1 MTDYVIA
8 SEATESTENATPST
22 ASTELVEGFVHVYHQ
37 RLTEAGHQPTV
48 GCVIPAYNE
57 EDSIAAVI
65 ESILQ
70 QTVPPDEL
78 HVVVNNCTDDT
89 FWVAREFAG
98 EHQRAVK
105 DRNYTTR
112 VYIHDVGKLEDK
124 KVGALNYGFAQVK
137 HLDYL
142 LGVDGDTVLDPR
154 AVQYLVREIS
164 SDSRIGGVS
173 AVYNIG
179 FQGARFGMTSF
190 LLSGQRAQFAAFNM
204 LNLLRGRNM
213 AVLGGQCSIFSV
225 AALNAVCGA
234 YRQGTPWVRDSEVED
249 SLLSL
254 QIKRVGYT
262 TKINPKARATVGGM
276 TTMRALDAQQVKW
289 GKGAI
294 DLMWPG
300 QRGNTTGQPF
310 HPNLRLR
317 WAENG
322 SMLVNL
328 LVRVMFI
335 VLLAASLSIH
345 AYVFSWWWV
354 IPPIVAMLLN
364 VRTALSMKERTIRDV
379 LYAALFFPAEIY
391 MWIRLGHFVRS
402 WWGFFTRSDKDN
414 WAAQARAEGGRG
426 NAHLFPFVFAIV
438 MTAAVAFCWW
448 RLPLHVKEITLW
460 LGWPVLVVLTVW
472 QTLLMLRK
480 LVRRHR
486 GFVV

>member
-8 SEATESTENATPST
+8 SEAPESIISDHEPHR
-22 ASTELVEGFVHVYHQ
+22 STELVEGFVHVYHQ
-37 RLTEAGHQPTV
+37 RLTEVGKQPTV

-57 EDSIAAVI
+57 ESSIAGVI
-65 ESILQ
+65 QSILE
-70 QTVPPDEL
+70 QTVPPNEI
-78 HVVVNNCTDDT
+78 HVVVNNCSDDT

-98 EHQRAVK
+98 EHERSVK
-105 DRNYTTR
+105 DRTFHTR
-112 VYIHDVGKLEDK
+112 VFVHDVGKLEDK
-124 KVGALNYGFAQVK
+124 KVGALNYGFAQIRD
-137 HLDYL
+137 LDYM
-142 LGVDGDTVLDPR
+142 LGVDGDTELDPR
-154 AVQYLVREIS
+154 AVQYLLKEIS
-164 SDSRIGGVS
+164 GDTRIGGVS

-179 FQGARFGMTSF
+179 YQGSRIGMTSF
-190 LLSGQRAQFAAFNM
+190 LLTGQRAQFAAFNM

-213 AVLGGQCSIFSV
+213 AVLGGQCSIFSI
-225 AALNAVCGA
+225 AALTAVCAA
-234 YRQGTPWVRDSEVED
+234 YRQTTPWVRDSEVED

-254 QIKRVGYT
+254 QIKRVGYS

-276 TTMRALDAQQVKW
+276 TTLRALDAQQVKW
-289 GKGAI
+289 GRGAI

-300 QRGNTTGQPF
+300 QRGNTIGQPF

-322 SMLVNL
+322 SMLINL

-364 VRTALSMKERTIRDV
+364 VRTALSMKERTFRDV
-379 LYAALFFPAEIY
+379 LYALLFVPAEIY

-402 WWGFFTRSDKDN
+402 WWGFFSRSEKDN

-426 NAHLFPFVFAIV
+426 SAHLFPFVVAVV
-438 MTAAVAFCWW
+438 MTAAVALCWW
-448 RLPLHVKEITLW
+448 RLPLNVKETALW
-460 LGWPVLVVLTVW
+460 FGWPILVVLTVW